1 MAAVREKAI
10 LYLRPPPGNK
20 CDRRTNLFR
29 KNLTNPEDA
38 NLMEIL
44 DRVLDHGIVVDPS
57 VRVLLSFGEL
67 RKMNGRMVVESIMTW
82 A

>member
-1 MAAVREKAI
+1 M
-10 LYLRPPPGNK
+10 
-20 CDRRTNLFR
+20 FR